1 MAARFDPFTIEIVK
15 EKLHA
20 AADEMGVV
28 LARTSMS
35 PIVYEVLD
43 FACGITDAD
52 AQVVAQTNGLTLFT
66 GTFGPQI
73 QSILRKHGLEGMR
86 EGDVFAT
93 NIPYEGGTHT
103 CDVCLVKP
111 IVVDHLG
118 SDPARRGQ
126 TPSGGRVIGFAV
138 SVTHWIEIGG
148 AVPGSISPEATEIY
162 QEGLQLPGVRVVE
175 QGVPNQ
181 TLIDMIE
188 ANIRLPRTGIG
199 DLNAGLAATAIGEA
213 RVLEA
218 CERYGIEL
226 VLASFARVLDH
237 GEQIARAELRKIPNG
252 VYTATGVIDGDGVS
266 DDEIP
271 IVVAVTVG
279 DDFLHADFT
288 GCAPQTRG
296 PVNCSTGAL
305 LSACKTVVRA
315 ITAPSARSN
324 DGFFRPF
331 SLTVPPGTV
340 FSAEPPAPTGWY
352 YEGAALRERPDL
364 EGARSRRPGAAH
376 RRQLYEPLLLVRRRH
391 GRGRR
396 AVRAGEPN
404 VGGWGGSALGD
415 GASALIAT
423 TDGDTYNYPR
433 RGGRER
439 ATRCSSSAT
448 PSTSR
453 PAEAQGAIA
462 AASASCATYACTA
475 RARPRATAASAAS
488 GACPG
493 RSTAAR
499 PATENFLDY
508 PTPDLHLR
516 RGRVPRVELTD
527 GAVVSSVTGT
537 GGGFGDPL
545 EREPERVREDVLDGY
560 ITVEQ
565 ARSRLRRRA
574 RRRVARAGRSGDG
587 QAAGTM
593 TLRVATDIG
602 GTFTDL
608 VVFDEETGDV
618 ASQGAD
624 DAARPRSGRASTT
637 IAAGDGDRARRVED
651 VLRAWRTTVV
661 INAHHRAEGRTT
673 ALVTTRGFRD
683 VLEIG
688 RGNRPDLYNL
698 RLRKPSARS
707 SPRHLRFEVRE
718 RVDATGQVRR
728 SARPERHRGHR
739 RRACERDGVEAI
751 AVCFLHSYAQPEHE
765 AGACERASGSGC
777 PASP

>member
-1 MAARFDPFTIEIVK
+1 MSEAFDPFTIEIVK

-43 FACGITDAD
+43 FACGITDAE

-73 QSILRKHGLEGMR
+73 QSILRKHGRDGMHD
-86 EGDVFAT
+86 GDVFAT

-111 IVVDHLG
+111 IVVSHPG
-118 SDPARRGQ
+118 SDPAGRGQ
-126 TPSGGRVIGFAV
+126 SGGGRVIGFAV

-175 QGVPNQ
+175 QDVPNQ
-181 TLIDMIE
+181 ALIDVIE

-213 RVLEA
+213 RVRAA
-218 CERYGIEL
+218 CDRYGVEL

-237 GEQIARAELRKIPNG
+237 GEQIARAELRLIPNG
-252 VYTATGVIDGDGVS
+252 VYRATGVIDGDGVS
-266 DDEIP
+266 DAEIP
-271 IVVAVTVG
+271 IAVAVTVG

-352 YEGAALRERPDL
+352 YEGAAFANDLIWKALAPVVPERL
-364 EGARSRRPGAAH
+364 GAGSYTSLCCSYVVGTDATGELFVLA
-376 RRQLYEPLLLVRRRH
+376 
-391 GRGRR
+391 
-396 AVRAGEPN
+396 EPN

-423 TDGDTYNYPR
+423 TDGDTYNFPVEVVESRYPVLVERYALNVEAGGGAGRR
-433 RGGRER
+433 RGGFGVVRTYRVHGARE
-439 ATRCSSSAT
+439 
-448 PSTSR
+448 
-453 PAEAQGAIA
+453 
-462 AASASCATYACTA
+462 
-475 RARPRATAASAAS
+475 AS
-488 GACPG
+488 GYGSVGGFGRVPWALGGGSPG
-493 RSTAAR
+493 TQ
-499 PATENFLDY
+499 NFLDY
-508 PTPDLHLR
+508 TTPVLHLR
-516 RGRVPRVELTD
+516 RGRVPRVELAD
-527 GAVVSSVTGT
+527 GAVLSSVTGT

-560 ITVEQ
+560 VTIEQ
-565 ARSRLRRRA
+565 ARALYGVALVPESLEPDAAETARLRA
-574 RRRVARAGRSGDG
+574 R
-587 QAAGTM
+587 
-593 TLRVATDIG
+593 
-602 GTFTDL
+602 
-608 VVFDEETGDV
+608 
-618 ASQGAD
+618 
-624 DAARPRSGRASTT
+624 
-637 IAAGDGDRARRVED
+637 
-651 VLRAWRTTVV
+651 
-661 INAHHRAEGRTT
+661 
-673 ALVTTRGFRD
+673 
-683 VLEIG
+683 
-688 RGNRPDLYNL
+688 
-698 RLRKPSARS
+698 
-707 SPRHLRFEVRE
+707 
-718 RVDATGQVRR
+718 
-728 SARPERHRGHR
+728 
-739 RRACERDGVEAI
+739 
-751 AVCFLHSYAQPEHE
+751 
-765 AGACERASGSGC
+765 
-777 PASP
+777 

>member
-1 MAARFDPFTIEIVK
+1 MIA
-15 EKLHA
+15 
-20 AADEMGVV
+20 
-28 LARTSMS
+28 
-35 PIVYEVLD
+35 
-43 FACGITDAD
+43 
-52 AQVVAQTNGLTLFT
+52 
-66 GTFGPQI
+66 
-73 QSILRKHGLEGMR
+73 
-86 EGDVFAT
+86 
-93 NIPYEGGTHT
+93 
-103 CDVCLVKP
+103 
-111 IVVDHLG
+111 
-118 SDPARRGQ
+118 
-126 TPSGGRVIGFAV
+126 FAV

-213 RVLEA
+213 RVREA
-218 CERYGIEL
+218 CERYGVEL

-252 VYTATGVIDGDGVS
+252 VYTANGVIDGDGVS

-271 IVVAVTVG
+271 IAVAVTVG

-352 YEGAALRERPDL
+352 YEGAAFANDLIWKALAPVVPDRL
-364 EGARSRRPGAAH
+364 GAGSYTSLCCSYVVGTD
-376 RRQLYEPLLLVRRRH
+376 E
-391 GRGRR
+391 
-396 AVRAGEPN
+396 AGELFVLAEPN

-423 TDGDTYNYPR
+423 TDGDTYNFPVEVVESRYPVLVER
-433 RGGRER
+433 YALNVEAGGGAGRHRGGFGVVR
-439 ATRCSSSAT
+439 
-448 PSTSR
+448 ST
-453 PAEAQGAIA
+453 
-462 AASASCATYACTA
+462 ACTA

-488 GACPG
+488 GACRG
-493 RSTAAR
+493 RSAAAR
-499 PATENFLDY
+499 PAPRTSS
-508 PTPDLHLR
+508 TTRRRDLHLR

-560 ITVEQ
+560 VTVEE
-565 ARSRLRRRA
+565 ARTVYGVALDAESLEPDAAETARLRA
-574 RRRVARAGRSGDG
+574 R
-587 QAAGTM
+587 
-593 TLRVATDIG
+593 
-602 GTFTDL
+602 
-608 VVFDEETGDV
+608 
-618 ASQGAD
+618 
-624 DAARPRSGRASTT
+624 
-637 IAAGDGDRARRVED
+637 
-651 VLRAWRTTVV
+651 
-661 INAHHRAEGRTT
+661 
-673 ALVTTRGFRD
+673 
-683 VLEIG
+683 
-688 RGNRPDLYNL
+688 
-698 RLRKPSARS
+698 
-707 SPRHLRFEVRE
+707 
-718 RVDATGQVRR
+718 
-728 SARPERHRGHR
+728 
-739 RRACERDGVEAI
+739 
-751 AVCFLHSYAQPEHE
+751 
-765 AGACERASGSGC
+765 
-777 PASP
+777 

>member
-1 MAARFDPFTIEIVK
+1 MGEGFDPFTIEIVK

-111 IVVDHLG
+111 IVVPEHLGVRAEHLG
-118 SDPARRGQ
+118 SDPGC
-126 TPSGGRVIGFAV
+126 SGVIGFAV

-218 CERYGIEL
+218 CERYGAEL

-266 DDEIP
+266 DAEIP
-271 IVVAVTVG
+271 IAVAVTVG

-352 YEGAALRERPDL
+352 YEGAAFANDLIWKALAPVVPDRL
-364 EGARSRRPGAAH
+364 GAGSYTSLCCSYVVGTD
-376 RRQLYEPLLLVRRRH
+376 E
-391 GRGRR
+391 
-396 AVRAGEPN
+396 AGELFVLAEPN

-423 TDGDTYNYPR
+423 TDGDTYNFPVEVVESRYPVLVER
-433 RGGRER
+433 YALNVEAGGGAGRHRGGFGVVRTYR
-439 ATRCSSSAT
+439 VH
-448 PSTSR
+448 
-453 PAEAQGAIA
+453 GA
-462 AASASCATYACTA
+462 SE
-475 RARPRATAASAAS
+475 AS
-488 GACPG
+488 GYGSIGGFGRVPWALGGGSPG
-493 RSTAAR
+493 
-499 PATENFLDY
+499 TENFLDY
-508 PTPDLHLR
+508 TTPDLHLR

-537 GGGFGDPL
+537 GGGFGDPF

-560 ITVEQ
+560 VTAEEARTVYGVVLDAESLEPD
-565 ARSRLRRRA
+565 AAETARLRA
-574 RRRVARAGRSGDG
+574 R
-587 QAAGTM
+587 
-593 TLRVATDIG
+593 
-602 GTFTDL
+602 
-608 VVFDEETGDV
+608 
-618 ASQGAD
+618 
-624 DAARPRSGRASTT
+624 
-637 IAAGDGDRARRVED
+637 
-651 VLRAWRTTVV
+651 
-661 INAHHRAEGRTT
+661 
-673 ALVTTRGFRD
+673 
-683 VLEIG
+683 
-688 RGNRPDLYNL
+688 
-698 RLRKPSARS
+698 
-707 SPRHLRFEVRE
+707 
-718 RVDATGQVRR
+718 
-728 SARPERHRGHR
+728 
-739 RRACERDGVEAI
+739 
-751 AVCFLHSYAQPEHE
+751 
-765 AGACERASGSGC
+765 
-777 PASP
+777 